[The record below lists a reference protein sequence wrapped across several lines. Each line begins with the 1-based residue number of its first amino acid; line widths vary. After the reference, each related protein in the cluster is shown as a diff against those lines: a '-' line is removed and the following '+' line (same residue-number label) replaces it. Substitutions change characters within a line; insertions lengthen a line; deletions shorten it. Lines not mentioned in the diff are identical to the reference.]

1 MAVITSLDPDL
12 LNLHSALTRLAKVYQ
27 FRDKDK
33 STCHGVTVTQ
43 CYALEMIVERSPLTV
58 GALAEE
64 LKLNK
69 SSASRAADT
78 LIERGL
84 VRRTA
89 NPDSGRSILLFPT
102 RAGKKLHAEIKRDL
116 LETEALILAAYPREM
131 WQATSAILV
140 QLAEAADA
148 RSNGCS

>member
-1 MAVITSLDPDL
+1 MMPAATRTDQDL

-27 FRDKDK
+27 FRDKDQ

-43 CYALEMIVERSPLTV
+43 CYALEMIVERGPLTV
-58 GALAEE
+58 NALAEE

-78 LIERGL
+78 LAERGL
-84 VRRTA
+84 VRRAA

-102 RAGKKLHAEIKRDL
+102 REGKKLHTRIKQDL
-116 LETEALILAAYPREM
+116 LATEAAILAAYPRKM
-131 WQATSAILV
+131 WQATSAILE
-140 QLAEAADA
+140 QLAAAASA
-148 RSNGCS
+148 RS